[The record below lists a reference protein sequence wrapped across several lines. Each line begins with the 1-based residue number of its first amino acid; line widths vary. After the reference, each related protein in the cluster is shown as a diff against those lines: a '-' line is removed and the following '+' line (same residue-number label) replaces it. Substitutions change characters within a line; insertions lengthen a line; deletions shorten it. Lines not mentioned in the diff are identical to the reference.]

1 MYSVPFIY
9 VEYVKCVSSSFDI
22 ILIYRFVKSTWDFCS
37 GILYS
42 LAVSNKLTVSF
53 SKYWQGFTK
62 IISAKTNGIPC
73 RPKSAKF
80 VPRQKSAV
88 RHFDLIN
95 ANIFFLSFLDQHIF
109 FLTRHTVDK
118 WLNYMLNQCM
128 NVRFFTLKKLQMRIM
143 NIGCRTFW
151 MPCLPS

>member
-1 MYSVPFIY
+1 MKWKLIVYKVTIYFFKHKHMYSVPFIY
-9 VEYVKCVSSSFDI
+9 VEYVKCVSSGFDI
-22 ILIYRFVKSTWDFCS
+22 ILIYHFVKSTWDFCS

-53 SKYWQGFTK
+53 SKYWQGFTN

-88 RHFDLIN
+88 RHFDLMN
-95 ANIFFLSFLDQHIF
+95 ANIFFIIF
-109 FLTRHTVDK
+109 RPA
-118 WLNYMLNQCM
+118 Y
-128 NVRFFTLKKLQMRIM
+128 FFFDSAH
-143 NIGCRTFW
+143 CR
-151 MPCLPS
+151 

>member
-1 MYSVPFIY
+1 MKWKLIVYKVTVYFFKHKHMYSVPFIY
-9 VEYVKCVSSSFDI
+9 VEYVKCVSSGFDI

-42 LAVSNKLTVSF
+42 LAVSNKLIVSF

-95 ANIFFLSFLDQHIF
+95 ANIFFIIF
-109 FLTRHTVDK
+109 RPA
-118 WLNYMLNQCM
+118 Y
-128 NVRFFTLKKLQMRIM
+128 FFFDSAH
-143 NIGCRTFW
+143 CR
-151 MPCLPS
+151 